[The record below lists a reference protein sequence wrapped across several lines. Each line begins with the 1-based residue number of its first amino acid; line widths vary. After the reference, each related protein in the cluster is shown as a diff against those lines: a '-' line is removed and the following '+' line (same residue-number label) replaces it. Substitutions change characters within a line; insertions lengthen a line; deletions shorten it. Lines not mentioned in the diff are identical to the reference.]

1 MANEFNI
8 NESALDAVLAEV
20 TGEIAEM
27 LRKDEAALVKAADE
41 KGPPD
46 DEPAESSEG
55 SSGPADP
62 VGDEGDEPP
71 APAEEAPEASEP
83 ASPEQAEAAQAPDG
97 SPEHEAGEIE
107 PAPTVEELQGE
118 YAKLDPEAL
127 KMHYLACKAAIM
139 AAMGGGDEASAGA
152 PPAPPAAPPAPAPE
166 ASAPPALK
174 GEMKSGK
181 QCEVADE
188 IGGQIKAGKMA
199 KSETEVE
206 LDALKAQVAAQA
218 EQLKK
223 SEETMIQLAELVAKP
238 LRKSIKGLSDLAFIA
253 KEGETEKKP
262 ASAGLSKQE
271 ITTKLREKSRTADL
285 SKNDRDL
292 INQYTVGAVDVSKI
306 EHLLTAGK

>member
-27 LRKDEAALVKAADE
+27 LRKDEATLAKAAE
-41 KGPPD
+41 KSPVD

-55 SSGPADP
+55 TAGPTDP
-62 VGDEGDEPP
+62 VEDSKEESESAAPP
-71 APAEEAPEASEP
+71 MAEEAS
-83 ASPEQAEAAQAPDG
+83 SPEQTAAAAAPEG

-139 AAMGGGDEASAGA
+139 AAMGGNEASAPAAPMA
-152 PPAPPAAPPAPAPE
+152 PPAPE
-166 ASAPPALK
+166 MSASAPPTLK
-174 GEMKSGK
+174 GEMEAGK
-181 QCEVADE
+181 EVKVADE
-188 IGGQIKAGKMA
+188 IGGQMEAGKMT
-199 KSETEVE
+199 KSEANAE
-206 LDALKAQVAAQA
+206 LDALKAQLAAQA

-223 SEETMIQLAELVAKP
+223 GEETMLQLAELVTKP
-238 LRKSIKGLSDLAFIA
+238 LRKSIKGLSDLAFVA
-253 KEGETEKKP
+253 KTDETEKKP
-262 ASAGLSKQE
+262 ASAGLSKNE
-271 ITTKLREKSRTADL
+271 IVGKLRERVRSDEKLTKS
-285 SKNDRDL
+285 DRDL
-292 INQYTVGAVDVSKI
+292 INQYTVGNVDVSKI